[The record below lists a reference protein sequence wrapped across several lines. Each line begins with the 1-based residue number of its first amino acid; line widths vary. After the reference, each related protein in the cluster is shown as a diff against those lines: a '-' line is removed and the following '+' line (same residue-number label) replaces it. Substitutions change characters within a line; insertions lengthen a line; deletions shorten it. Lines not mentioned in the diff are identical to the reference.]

1 MRPAPEVAV
10 DAGPA
15 RPRPSGV
22 WEAPELPVALFSFLL
37 HFVWEFVQV
46 PTFVAMAEMEHWA
59 ATKLCIAAT
68 FGDVGF
74 ALSSFWLASLAVG
87 RRDWVLRP
95 SLRPL
100 AVFLAVGVV
109 LTVGFEYYHTQI
121 SLRWSYVDAM
131 PLVPP
136 FGTGLSPLAQ
146 WLIVPPLVI
155 WLTRRHLLGAGLI
168 RNSLTHS

>member
-1 MRPAPEVAV
+1 MDPAPVGAV

-15 RPRPSGV
+15 RAHPAGV

-46 PTFVAMAEMEHWA
+46 PTFAAMAEMAHWA

-74 ALSSFWLASLAVG
+74 ALTAFWLASLAAG
-87 RRDWVLRP
+87 RRDWVLQP
-95 SLRPL
+95 SRLPL
-100 AVFLAVGVV
+100 AVFVAVGVV
-109 LTVGFEYYHTQI
+109 LTVGFEYYYTQI
-121 SLRWSYVDAM
+121 SLRWSYSAAM

-136 FGTGLSPLAQ
+136 FGTGLSPLLQ
-146 WLIVPPLVI
+146 WLIIPPLVI
-155 WLTRRHLLGAGLI
+155 WLARRHLLGARAI
-168 RNSLTHS
+168 REGSS